1 MSTDGVLQDQVG
13 FQIRCVPGSGTALD
27 VSIQASFQVFVHL
40 VLLVRLQEA
49 EPSRPSEPVQETNP
63 GLQSL
68 ALNLK
73 KLSTAGNAVAP

>member
-27 VSIQASFQVFVHL
+27 VFIQASFQVFHL

-73 KLSTAGNAVAP
+73 KLSSAGNAVAP